1 MLGLVHIIV
10 LENASYHTL
19 NLSLVWHRC
28 VFRVRS
34 LFGVFI
40 KSPLLAVLLLNVF
53 TILLFFLNNIE
64 SSFHKKVIVDHLLN
78 IASIVDRATIFMT
91 VLNTTVVFNAHAIVL
106 HTAGDTLRLDV
117 CSEIVPKLGLFDLDI
132 VLVWLD
138 VVDHKVYYRFS
149 ADLTLDVI
157 MPPLLVFHLLSL
169 LNLIQLAINLRLL
182 SFHWGQ
188 NLQEP
193 SFFLLKLELFLLFE
207 IVYVISRHW
216 VNRWVLALYAHVWVV
231 EHVFVNVTDTQLEH
245 VCVWMGLRFV
255 SASATVTSNHSRDYL
270 LRNWR

>member
-1 MLGLVHIIV
+1 
-10 LENASYHTL
+10 
-19 NLSLVWHRC
+19 LSLVWHRC

-40 KSPLLAVLLLNVF
+40 EIPLLAVLLLDLF
-53 TILLFFLNNIE
+53 TVLLFFLNNIE
-64 SSFHKKVIVDHLLN
+64 SSFHKKVVVDHLLN
-78 IASIVDRATIFMT
+78 ISSIVDRATIFMT
-91 VLNTTVVFNAHAIVL
+91 VLNTAVVFNAHAIVL
-106 HTAGDTLRLDV
+106 HTAGDTLWLDV

-157 MPPLLVFHLLSL
+157 MPSLLVFRLLSL

-182 SFHWGQ
+182 SFYWGQ
-188 NLQEP
+188 NFQEP

-216 VNRWVLALYAHVWVV
+216 VNQWVLALYAHVWVV

-245 VCVWMGLRFV
+245 VCVRMGLRFV

-270 LRNWR
+270 LRNWRQWILLLWGIHINNTF